1 MKRVKWKNVLIA
13 LIFISSITFVLI
25 DSIKI
30 IAGYSYTAFGTY
42 TGLIAIMVSLF
53 SYEYLEAEMEK

>member
-1 MKRVKWKNVLIA
+1 MKRIRWKNIIVA
-13 LIFISSITFVLI
+13 LIFISSLTFILI

-30 IAGYSYTAFGTY
+30 IAGYSYTAFGAY